1 MQLSLNGKRA
11 FITGGSRGIGLAIA
25 RAFALAGADVAICAR
40 DPGPL
45 AQAET
50 TLRATGRQV
59 SARVCDVSQAQAV
72 RDWVAQAS
80 ADLGGVDI
88 LVNNASGFGRSD
100 DEAGWATSLAVDL
113 MASVRASQAVMPQF
127 LAQGSG
133 NIIHIAS
140 ISGLKASVRTP
151 PYGAVKAAIME
162 YAQTQALQHAAQL
175 IRVNCIAP
183 GSIFFEGGTWDVV
196 QKENPPLYNRI
207 LGSIPTGRFGTPQE
221 VANVALFLASDAAS
235 WLTGQTLVVDGGQ
248 SLN

>member
-72 RDWVAQAS
+72 RDWVTQAS